1 MLVEHINDSLFAN
14 DPPFGLKHWV
24 SRVSVAMQL
33 HQGSFSGALGKTRIF
48 RNARMI
54 VGGAHEP

>member
-1 MLVEHINDSLFAN
+1 MLVERVNDSLFAN
-14 DPPFGLKHWV
+14 DPPVGLKHWV
-24 SRVSVAMQL
+24 S
-33 HQGSFSGALGKTRIF
+33 SFAVDATSTKAHSPATLGKTRIF